1 MQIIQSI
8 REKGAAIVIIVI
20 ALSLIS
26 FILMDA
32 KQGGSKLFGSLS
44 NNVGSVNGEK
54 IELATFNSKV
64 KEAEDMQEQ
73 RYGQRPSGQET
84 YQMRDRVWDQ
94 LVAEKIFFKEAENLG
109 IGFTSK
115 ELSYILLSNEQNNPF
130 LQEQSLKDSLTGKL
144 DISKAQTALNNIKKL
159 KGEQRASVNS
169 QIIDPLKL
177 NTTVAKYSAL
187 LSSSAYYPSW
197 LKDKEQKESE
207 TFSTISYVAIPY
219 SEISD
224 DKVKVTGDDVAEY
237 VNKNKELFK
246 QEAGR
251 NISYVSFSQ
260 LPSSSDS
267 ATTKQMLDQ
276 IKASFETDTNS
287 KAFVA
292 RNLSSVDFVD
302 EYLPKSKI
310 NNSSIDTLAKLPA
323 GVVYGP
329 YVDKGNYLI
338 SKLLGVK
345 QLPDSVKARHILIGT
360 NDPSTGKQIMSDSSA
375 KKLADSIYNVITK
388 GGDFTSLALQY
399 SSDQGSKIK
408 GGDLGTFGYGTMV
421 TEFNDFCFN
430 KTAGSKGV
438 VKTQFGYHII
448 DVVSQKDFK
457 PAYKI
462 ASVGKEIIV
471 SDETVGKSSL
481 EATKA
486 SAEKTKAG
494 LEKFIEKNGK
504 SLNTVPSLVKE
515 NDYSIGALK
524 DARSIVK
531 WAFEAKVGDVSEPF
545 SLGDQF
551 VVVVLDKVF
560 EKGTQDTATARS
572 GCEAIIRNKKKA
584 EIIIK
589 KIGQNPTL
597 ESAASAYGKT
607 VQMAGADSTI
617 YFNSQII
624 NGVGME
630 SKMIGAAFNKTYQ
643 TKASPAIEGT
653 SGLYLIKINSIQT
666 KPASSPEVIA
676 QNAATK
682 LGTIRSQINGWY
694 EGLKKQ
700 ADIVDERSKHF

>member
-1 MQIIQSI
+1 MQIIKSI

-32 KQGGSKLFGSLS
+32 KQGGNKLFGSLS
-44 NNVGSVNGEK
+44 NNIGSVNGEE

-94 LVAEKIFFKEAENLG
+94 LVAEKIFFKEAENMG

-292 RNLSSVDFVD
+292 RNLSSVDFID

-310 NNSSIDTLAKLPA
+310 NNNSIDTLATLPA

-338 SKLLGVK
+338 SKILGVK
-345 QLPDSVKARHILIGT
+345 QLPDSAKARHILIGT
-360 NDPSTGKQIMSDSSA
+360 NDPSTGKEIMSDSSA
-375 KKLADSIYNVITK
+375 KKIADSIYNVITT

-560 EKGTQDTATARS
+560 EKGTQDTATARP

>member
-32 KQGGSKLFGSLS
+32 KQGGNKLFGSLS
-44 NNVGSVNGEK
+44 NNVGSVNGEE

-84 YQMRDRVWDQ
+84 YQLRDRVWDQ
-94 LVAEKIFFKEAENLG
+94 LVAEKIFFKEAENMG
-109 IGFTSK
+109 ISFTSK

-159 KGEQRASVNS
+159 KGEQRASVNY

-197 LKDKEQKESE
+197 LKDKDQKESE

-276 IKASFETDTNS
+276 IKPSFETDTNS

-360 NDPSTGKQIMSDSSA
+360 NDPSTGKEIMSDSSA
-375 KKLADSIYNVITK
+375 KKLADSIYNVITN

-408 GGDLGTFGYGTMV
+408 GGDLGIFGYGTMV

-486 SAEKTKAG
+486 SAEKTKSG

-504 SLNTVPSLVKE
+504 SLNAVPSLVKE

-560 EKGTQDTATARS
+560 QKGTQDTATARS

-597 ESAASAYGKT
+597 ESAASAYVKT

-653 SGLYLIKINSIQT
+653 SGVYLIKINTIQT
-666 KPASSPEVIA
+666 KPASNPEIIA

>member
-1 MQIIQSI
+1 MQIIKSI

-32 KQGGSKLFGSLS
+32 KQGGNKLFGSLS

-276 IKASFETDTNS
+276 IKPSFETDTNS

-310 NNSSIDTLAKLPA
+310 NNSSIDTLATLPA

-360 NDPSTGKQIMSDSSA
+360 NDPSTGKEIMSDSSA
-375 KKLADSIYNVITK
+375 KKLADSIYNVITT

-430 KTAGSKGV
+430 KTVGSKGV

-494 LEKFIEKNGK
+494 LEKFIQKNGK
-504 SLNTVPSLVKE
+504 SLNAVPSLVKE

-607 VQMAGADSTI
+607 VQIAGADSTI

-653 SGLYLIKINSIQT
+653 SGVYLIKINSIQT

>member
-302 EYLPKSKI
+302 EFLPKSKI

-360 NDPSTGKQIMSDSSA
+360 NDPSTGKEIMSDSSA
-375 KKLADSIYNVITK
+375 KKLADSIYNVITN

-408 GGDLGTFGYGTMV
+408 GGDLGIFGYGTMV

-494 LEKFIEKNGK
+494 LEKYIEKNGR
-504 SLNTVPSLVKE
+504 SLNAVPSLVKE

-607 VQMAGADSTI
+607 VQIAGADSTI

-653 SGLYLIKINSIQT
+653 SGIYLIKINSIQT

>member
-1 MQIIQSI
+1 MQIIKSI

-32 KQGGSKLFGSLS
+32 KQGGNKLFGSLS
-44 NNVGSVNGEK
+44 NNIGSVNGEE

-276 IKASFETDTNS
+276 IKPSFETDTNS

-360 NDPSTGKQIMSDSSA
+360 NDPSTGKEIMSDSSA
-375 KKLADSIYNVITK
+375 KKLADSIYNVITT

-560 EKGTQDTATARS
+560 EKGTQDTATARP